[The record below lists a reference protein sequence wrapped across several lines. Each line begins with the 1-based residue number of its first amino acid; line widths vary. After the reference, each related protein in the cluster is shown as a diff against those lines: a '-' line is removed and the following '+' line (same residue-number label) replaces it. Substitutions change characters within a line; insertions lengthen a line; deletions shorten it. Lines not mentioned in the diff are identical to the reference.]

1 MDKELQKGEIIIYT
15 SEDGSISLDTKL
27 ENDTIWLTQDM
38 IVTLFNS
45 SKANIS
51 EHISHIFQ
59 EEELDR
65 ESTVRNFRT
74 VRKEGSR
81 NVSRNLEYY
90 NLDMIIAVGYRVNSK
105 IATKFRKWATNT
117 LREYLTK
124 GYVIN
129 EKMLKAQQNKI
140 QTLQSTVGL
149 LTRSIQNQISTVDE
163 AQDVANI
170 LDNFAKG
177 LDLLDNFDHKT
188 LDTKGVTQKEA
199 VVISESEFLKV
210 IDKMK
215 SEFASDVFANPKDG
229 SFASSVNQIYQ
240 TFGGNDC
247 YPTLEEKAAMLLYL
261 ITKNHSFSDGN
272 KRIAASCFLYFLNK
286 NNMLYKNNLPIID
299 NGTLFALTLLIAE
312 SKPEEMEIMK
322 QIVVSVL
329 NKGVNKG
336 ENYAIY

>member
-65 ESTVRNFRT
+65 ESTVRKFRT

-140 QTLQSTVGL
+140 QTLQSTVSL

-177 LDLLDNFDHKT
+177 LDLLDDFDHKT

-215 SEFASDVFANPKDG
+215 SEFASDVFANPKDE

-312 SKPEEMEIMK
+312 SKPSEMEIMK

-329 NKGVNKG
+329 NKG
-336 ENYAIY
+336 

>member
-15 SEDGSISLDTKL
+15 SDDGSISLDTKL

-149 LTRSIQNQISTVDE
+149 LTRSIHNQISTVDE

-177 LDLLDNFDHKT
+177 LDLLDDFDHKT

-329 NKGVNKG
+329 NKG
-336 ENYAIY
+336 

>member
-65 ESTVRNFRT
+65 ESTVRKFRT

-140 QTLQSTVGL
+140 QTLQSTVSL

-215 SEFASDVFANPKDG
+215 SEFASDVFANPKDE

-312 SKPEEMEIMK
+312 SEPSEMEIMK

-329 NKGVNKG
+329 NKG
-336 ENYAIY
+336 

>member
-1 MDKELQKGEIIIYT
+1 MDKEFQKGEIVIYT

-65 ESTVRNFRT
+65 KSTVRNFRT

-90 NLDMIIAVGYRVNSK
+90 NLDIIIAVGYRVNSK

-117 LREYLTK
+117 LKEYLTK

-140 QTLQSTVGL
+140 QTLQSTVSL

-215 SEFASDVFANPKDG
+215 SEFASDVFANPKDE

-312 SKPEEMEIMK
+312 SEPSEMEIMK

-329 NKGVNKG
+329 NKG
-336 ENYAIY
+336 

>member
-65 ESTVRNFRT
+65 ESTVRKFRT

-81 NVSRNLEYY
+81 NVSRDLEYY

-140 QTLQSTVGL
+140 QTLQSTVSL

-215 SEFASDVFANPKDG
+215 SEFASDVFANPKDE

-312 SKPEEMEIMK
+312 SEPSEMEIMK

-329 NKGVNKG
+329 NKG
-336 ENYAIY
+336 

>member
-15 SEDGSISLDTKL
+15 SDDGSISLDTKL

-129 EKMLKAQQNKI
+129 EKMLKAQQNRI
-140 QTLQSTVGL
+140 QTLQSTVSL

-177 LDLLDNFDHKT
+177 LDLLDDFDHKT
-188 LDTKGVTQKEA
+188 LDTKGKSQKES

-215 SEFASDVFANPKDG
+215 SEFESDVFANPKDG

-312 SKPEEMEIMK
+312 SKPSEMEIMK

-329 NKGVNKG
+329 NKG
-336 ENYAIY
+336 